1 MKITMNKPTSVNARF
16 VKFNIPVR
24 TDAFGFWEDDVET
37 IKNNL
42 NCPKADFTNDMNQF
56 TIDGVVDID
65 TGKFI
70 SWTPTK
76 HEVEIFEKV
85 VDEGVYS
92 MFDDDFVQILL
103 YDGYVPSIFE
113 CNENGYGDYF
123 NMTILPDGT
132 IKNWDENM
140 SSKIKDFMGK
150 AEIYG

>member
-1 MKITMNKPTSVNARF
+1 MEITINKPTSVNARF

-24 TDAFGFWEDDVET
+24 TEAFGFWEDDVET

-42 NCPKADFTNDMNQF
+42 NCPFADFDDDMSQF
-56 TIDGVVDID
+56 TIMGVVDID

-70 SWTPTK
+70 NWTPTT

-92 MFDDDFVQILL
+92 LFDDDFEQIAS

-140 SSKIKDFMGK
+140 ASKMNDFMDK
-150 AEIYG
+150 A